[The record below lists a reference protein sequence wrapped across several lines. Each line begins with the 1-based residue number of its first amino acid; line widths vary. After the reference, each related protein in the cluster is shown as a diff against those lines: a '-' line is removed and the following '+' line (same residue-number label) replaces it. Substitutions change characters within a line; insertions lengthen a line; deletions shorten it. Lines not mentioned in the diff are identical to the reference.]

1 MTIALYLSLLYI
13 MKSKH
18 TRSKHMKKRNT
29 KRKRYE
35 SKRKR
40 VRFNSKR
47 HVKKPR
53 RSRKNKKGGV
63 WPFGSKN
70 TPRSP
75 RSPTI
80 TSSSSEP
87 TSPTSSYGSSEPVNF
102 VDFDK
107 LDRQFGKTE
116 TGVPGKYR
124 EAMGE
129 KRCSRIISSTSP
141 IKSCVEVQELTIENK
156 DRSCEEIQQLCSER
170 RHNERLPSYM
180 VSSNKKLLR
189 VPCLTTLKN
198 GNNEVLRDKRDHN
211 KVILY
216 SIDDDYI
223 RSGRCTPITR
233 PSMFP
238 GENGYNT
245 LEDEIIAGHV
255 KIIN

>member
-1 MTIALYLSLLYI
+1 
-13 MKSKH
+13 MKSKRI
-18 TRSKHMKKRNT
+18 RSKHMKKRNT
-29 KRKRYE
+29 KRSRYE

-40 VRFNSKR
+40 FRFNSKR
-47 HVKKPR
+47 HVRKIRK
-53 RSRKNKKGGV
+53 SRKNKKGGV
-63 WPFGSKN
+63 WPFGSKD
-70 TPRSP
+70 TLRSP
-75 RSPTI
+75 RSMTI

-102 VDFDK
+102 VDFGK
-107 LDRQFGKTE
+107 LSEQLGT
-116 TGVPGKYR
+116 TGTRLPGKYR

-129 KRCSRIISSTSP
+129 KRCSRNVGSTSP
-141 IKSCVEVQELTIENK
+141 IKSCIEIQELTIENQ

-189 VPCLTTLKN
+189 VPCLKTWKN
-198 GNNEVLRDKRDHN
+198 GKNEVLRDKRDHN

-216 SIDDDYI
+216 SIDNDYI
-223 RSGRCTPITR
+223 TSGQCTPITR

-255 KIIN
+255 RIIN